1 MNSGKRRVGI
11 ELIIIIR
18 REESSKSVE
27 NLDIDFNTFIT
38 IK

>member
-1 MNSGKRRVGI
+1 MDSRKRRVGI